1 MSSTGWLGG
10 IYTPNL
16 CYIVTVIPLP
26 TQNIPRIFWAG
37 GLFTGWNVQ
46 FVYSI
51 RFVIGTLPRRSY
63 LTFGVAQN
71 LRGLPR
77 TFGRPLVLET
87 FGSSFG
93 WPEPSVGLANLRA
106 CLSISGVLH
115 YLELFGSPSA
125 CHCFAVPSSVVVMI
139 PNSSPSRAR
148 ADSDGPIPRSIH
160 HLRTRKTSPSVGGW
174 DEPKVIFEYVSSFYW
189 MTLGILLELTISG
202 TVYFYLT
209 I

>member
-87 FGSSFG
+87 FGCPG
-93 WPEPSVGLANLRA
+93 PSVGLANLRA

-125 CHCFAVPSSVVVMI
+125 CHCFPVPLSVAVVI

-148 ADSDGPIPRSIH
+148 ADS
-160 HLRTRKTSPSVGGW
+160 LRLPPSEVGTS
-174 DEPKVIFEYVSSFYW
+174 
-189 MTLGILLELTISG
+189 
-202 TVYFYLT
+202 
-209 I
+209 

>member
-1 MSSTGWLGG
+1 M
-10 IYTPNL
+10 
-16 CYIVTVIPLP
+16 TVIPLP
-26 TQNIPRIFWAG
+26 TQNIPRIFWTG

-125 CHCFAVPSSVVVMI
+125 CHCFAVPSSVAVVI
-139 PNSSPSRAR
+139 PTVKCTKWGNKIRSSAVLHAAVGVTNNRNPASHLVTLHYCRGTTSKWGSSR
-148 ADSDGPIPRSIH
+148 I
-160 HLRTRKTSPSVGGW
+160 SPNT
-174 DEPKVIFEYVSSFYW
+174 VS
-189 MTLGILLELTISG
+189 MTK
-202 TVYFYLT
+202 
-209 I
+209 